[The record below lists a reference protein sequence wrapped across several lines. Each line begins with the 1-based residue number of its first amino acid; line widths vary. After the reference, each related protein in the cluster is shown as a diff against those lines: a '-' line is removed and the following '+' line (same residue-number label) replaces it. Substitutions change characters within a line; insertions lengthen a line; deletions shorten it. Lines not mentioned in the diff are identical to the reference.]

1 METEANNEG
10 ETAIPTENANKME
23 TNENETPEGENKQ
36 PAAAPQPKQILKSVD
51 LQCDNKTS
59 GINQQLLLDL
69 TEREVSWWTLL
80 KFFLPLNASVV
91 FFYIF
96 I

>member
-1 METEANNEG
+1 MTSEAESMDTEANNEG
-10 ETAIPTENANKME
+10 EAATPTENANKMG

-36 PAAAPQPKQILKSVD
+36 PVAAPQPKQIFKSVD

-69 TEREVSWWTLL
+69 KEREVSWSTL
-80 KFFLPLNASVV
+80 
-91 FFYIF
+91 
-96 I
+96 